1 MYNNSIQGELMSD
14 KTFNGEQ
21 KLKLTQII
29 NEGMQV
35 MHEIETLQG
44 GLNDTIKAI
53 AEELDVKP
61 AILKK
66 AIKLAHKAEFGR
78 EKQDHEILESILET
92 VGKTL

>member
-1 MYNNSIQGELMSD
+1 MSG

-35 MHEIETLQG
+35 MHEIETLNG
-44 GLNDTIKAI
+44 GLTDTIKAV
-53 AEELDVKP
+53 AEELEIKP
-61 AILKK
+61 AVLKQ
-66 AIKLAHKAEFGR
+66 AIKLAHKAEFGKA
-78 EKQDHEILESILET
+78 KQDHETLETILET